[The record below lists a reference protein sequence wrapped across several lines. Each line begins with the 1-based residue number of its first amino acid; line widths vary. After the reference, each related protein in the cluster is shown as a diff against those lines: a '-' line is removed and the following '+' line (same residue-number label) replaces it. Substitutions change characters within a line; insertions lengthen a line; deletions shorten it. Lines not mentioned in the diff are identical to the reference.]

1 MHAIEC
7 LSYVMIVI
15 LCYEYE
21 CLLVFLRLNITCY
34 SSFLFQMDSS
44 STPNVVSD
52 NNNDFEGE
60 EEQEYL
66 TPNSRGKRKES
77 PEASGATFQ
86 TQKAPRYLPPRSKIW
101 GHFTRTTENRDRCI
115 CHYCNKT
122 FCCATRSG
130 TSNLMKHLSIC
141 KRFMFFSEGQSSTQ
155 PGVNEEGQLKSRKI
169 SESTFREATNEM
181 MVIAELPLSF
191 IEGVGWKHLCDK
203 VSYILVNSIFKF
215 CI

>member
-1 MHAIEC
+1 
-7 LSYVMIVI
+7 MIVI

-101 GHFTRTTENRDRCI
+101 GHFTRTKENRDKCI

-122 FCCATRSG
+122 FSCATRSG
-130 TSNLMKHLSIC
+130 TFNLMKHLSIC
-141 KRFMFFSEGQSSTQ
+141 KHFRLFSKGQSFTQ
-155 PGVNEEGQLKSRKI
+155 PGITEEGKLKSRKI